1 MAEQT
6 FFLHQHINDFDEF
19 CSNAR
24 HWDME
29 YHQLEAG
36 QFSSELLMFGSA
48 STLFS
53 KARLYRGMI
62 QQGTPPQ
69 GLITIGLLTNPKI
82 KMRWRNIDI
91 SGDML
96 FIFPPGGELHG
107 ITRSD
112 FDVFVISL
120 SEKKLNQLCAAFE
133 LPEFKVLQN
142 KNEVFRCHSAKLA
155 ALRKYLLS
163 IEQAL
168 VTDTGAIRSLHYL
181 EQIEQ
186 EIATSIIDLIS
197 GSYQPINRKP
207 LRKRDN
213 ALKLAESYI
222 LESGGAVVTISEL
235 CIVAHASQ
243 RTLEYA
249 FRERYGCTPKNYTL
263 IYRLNNAHKQLRHA
277 ESGKTRI
284 SDIAQQHG
292 FWHMGQFCADY
303 KKLFAMLPS
312 ATLKSKI

>member
-1 MAEQT
+1 MAERT

-29 YHQLEAG
+29 YRQLEAG
-36 QFSSELLMFGSA
+36 QFFSELLMFGDP
-48 STLFS
+48 TILF
-53 KARLYRGMI
+53 ARAQLHRSMI
-62 QQGTPPQ
+62 QQGSSPQ
-69 GLITIGLLTNPKI
+69 GLITFALLVNPEI

-96 FIFPPGGELHG
+96 MIFPPGGELHC
-107 ITRSD
+107 INQSD
-112 FDVFVISL
+112 FDVFTLSL
-120 SEKKLNQLCAAFE
+120 SEKKLNQWCSALE
-133 LPEFKVLQN
+133 LPEFNALRKE
-142 KNEVFRCHSAKLA
+142 NEVFRCHSAKLT
-155 ALRKYLLS
+155 ALRKRLLS

-168 VTDTGAIRSLHYL
+168 LTGTGAIRSLHYL
-181 EQIEQ
+181 EQIGQ
-186 EIATSIIDLIS
+186 EIAASVVGLIS
-197 GSYQPINRKP
+197 ESYQPINRKP

-222 LESGGAVVTISEL
+222 LESGGAVVTIPEL
-235 CIVAHASQ
+235 CTAAHASQ

-249 FRERYGCTPKNYTL
+249 FRESYGCTPKAYTL

-277 ESGKTRI
+277 EPSATHI

-312 ATLKSKI
+312 ETLKRKI

>member
-36 QFSSELLMFGSA
+36 QFSSELLMFGGA

-53 KARLYRGMI
+53 RAQLHRGMI
-62 QQGTPPQ
+62 QRGSSPQ
-69 GLITIGLLTNPKI
+69 GLITFGLLANPKI
-82 KMRWRNIDI
+82 NMHWRNIDI

-107 ITRSD
+107 ITQSD
-112 FDVFVISL
+112 FDVFAISL
-120 SEKKLNQLCAAFE
+120 SEKKLNQLCAAHE
-133 LPEFKVLQN
+133 LPEFNVLQN

-168 VTDTGAIRSLHYL
+168 LTGTGATRSFHYL

-186 EIATSIIDLIS
+186 EIAANIVGLIAE
-197 GSYQPINRKP
+197 SYQPINRKP

-222 LESGGAVVTISEL
+222 FESDGAVVTIPEL
-235 CIVAHASQ
+235 CIAAHASQ

-249 FRERYGCTPKNYTL
+249 FRERYDCTPKAYTL

-277 ESGKTRI
+277 EPGITQI

-312 ATLKSKI
+312 ETLKRKI